1 MKWIFDNYFFILFF
15 RGNMISLNGKN
26 LKLHDIKLIMNGECI
41 AVEGAAMEQLD
52 KSHKVLIS
60 EAEKGAKIYGL
71 TVGVGLNK
79 DTEYIKLNG
88 KFTEELIDKSTIFNK
103 KLIRAHSVGI
113 GKLIDNYLARAVMGI
128 HINMLLNGYSGIQ
141 PRIISSYVELLNKN
155 IIPCIPSI
163 GSIGEGDITIL
174 SHVGLTMLGEGEV
187 IYQGK
192 TMSSSKALQLA
203 GITPIEPWAKD
214 SLSLLCSNAY
224 SVAITAVAL
233 LKIAHYIN
241 ISELLYCLNLQALNG
256 NLSPLNQRVLDA
268 CAYPEVIVMGAK
280 LRNLLMGS
288 SLEFHD
294 DERHLQDPLSYRCGV
309 YRLAE
314 LRLSYEQAKKQ
325 LLIQVNGSND
335 NPCVL
340 TKNVNNSIAGN
351 NDHQAVIPSGNF
363 ETLPWVL
370 AVEKLSLAIAH
381 NALANVQ
388 QIVKLNDPYF
398 TQLTRFLGNK
408 TAFHA
413 LGAIEKPAVA
423 LGMRIKNLA
432 MPVSLDYF
440 SVAGGVEDTATNAQ
454 LVAEKLQNQLT
465 YGYELVSIVFLCVV
479 QAINLRKS
487 KDTSYLLS
495 PKTESI
501 YHAISELI
509 ELNGEDKSLSKEL
522 RLINDYILNCKI

>member
-1 MKWIFDNYFFILFF
+1 MVL
-15 RGNMISLNGKN
+15 LNGKN
-26 LKLHDIKLIMNGECI
+26 LKLHDIELIMNGEDI
-41 AVEGAAMEQLD
+41 AVDYMVVEKLEE
-52 KSHKVLIS
+52 SHNLLIL
-60 EAEKGAKIYGL
+60 EAEKGVRIYGL

-88 KFTEELIDKSTIFNK
+88 RFTEELIEKSTIFNK

-113 GKLIDNYLARAVMGI
+113 GKPIDSCLIRD
-128 HINMLLNGYSGIQ
+128 
-141 PRIISSYVELLNKN
+141 
-155 IIPCIPSI
+155 IIPFIPSM

-174 SHVGLTMLGEGEV
+174 SHIGLTLLGEGEV

-203 GITPIEPWAKD
+203 GIPPIEPWAKD

-224 SVAITAVAL
+224 SVAIAAAAL
-233 LKIAHYIN
+233 LKTAHYIN

-256 NLSPLNQRVLDA
+256 NLSPLNQQVLDA
-268 CAYPEVIVMGAK
+268 CAYPEVIAMGEK
-280 LRNLLMGS
+280 LRSLLVGS
-288 SLEFHD
+288 SLECYD

-314 LRLSYEQAKKQ
+314 LRLSYEQAKEQ

-340 TKNVNNSIAGN
+340 TKHVNNNLAE
-351 NDHQAVIPSGNF
+351 NDCHQAVLPSGNF

-370 AVEKLSLAIAH
+370 SIEKLSLAIAH
-381 NALANVQ
+381 NALASVQ

-398 TQLTRFLGNK
+398 TQLTRFLGNR

-413 LGAIEKPAVA
+413 LGAIEKPAVTLA
-423 LGMRIKNLA
+423 MRIKYLA
-432 MPVSLDYF
+432 MPASLDYF

-454 LVAEKLQNQLT
+454 FVAEKLKNQLM
-465 YGYELVSIVFLCVV
+465 YGYELISIVFLCVV
-479 QAINLRKS
+479 QAINLRKE
-487 KDTSYLLS
+487 KDPSYLLS
-495 PKTESI
+495 SKTDSI
-501 YHAISELI
+501 YHMISECI
-509 ELNGEDKSLSKEL
+509 DLNGEDKSLSKEL
-522 RLINDYILNCKI
+522 TLIHDYILNYEI

>member
-1 MKWIFDNYFFILFF
+1 MVL
-15 RGNMISLNGKN
+15 LNGKN
-26 LKLHDIKLIMNGECI
+26 LKLHDIELIMNGEDI
-41 AVEGAAMEQLD
+41 AVDYMVVEKLEE
-52 KSHKVLIS
+52 SHNLLIL
-60 EAEKGAKIYGL
+60 EAEKGARIYGL

-88 KFTEELIDKSTIFNK
+88 RFTEELIEKSTIFNK

-113 GKLIDNYLARAVMGI
+113 GKPIDSCLIRGIMGI

-141 PRIISSYVELLNKN
+141 PRIINSYVELLNRD
-155 IIPCIPSI
+155 IIPFIPSM

-174 SHVGLTMLGEGEV
+174 SHIGLTLLGEGKV

-203 GITPIEPWAKD
+203 SIPPIEPWAKD

-224 SVAITAVAL
+224 SVAIAAAAL
-233 LKIAHYIN
+233 LKTAHYIN

-256 NLSPLNQRVLDA
+256 NLSPLNQQVLDA
-268 CAYPEVIVMGAK
+268 CAYPEVIAMGEK
-280 LRNLLMGS
+280 LRSLLVGS
-288 SLEFHD
+288 SLECYD

-314 LRLSYEQAKKQ
+314 LRLSYEQAKEQ

-340 TKNVNNSIAGN
+340 TKHVNNNLAE
-351 NDHQAVIPSGNF
+351 NDCHQAVLPSGNF

-370 AVEKLSLAIAH
+370 SIEKLSLAIAH
-381 NALANVQ
+381 NALASVQ

-398 TQLTRFLGNK
+398 TQLTRFLGNR

-413 LGAIEKPAVA
+413 LGAIEKPAVTLA
-423 LGMRIKNLA
+423 MRIKYLA
-432 MPVSLDYF
+432 MPASLDYF

-454 LVAEKLQNQLT
+454 FVAEKLKNQLM
-465 YGYELVSIVFLCVV
+465 YGYELISIVFLCVV
-479 QAINLRKS
+479 QAINLRKE
-487 KDTSYLLS
+487 KDPSYLLS
-495 PKTESI
+495 SKTDSI
-501 YHAISELI
+501 YHMISECI
-509 ELNGEDKSLSKEL
+509 DLNGEDKSLSKEL
-522 RLINDYILNCKI
+522 TLIHDYILNYEI

>member
-1 MKWIFDNYFFILFF
+1 MVL
-15 RGNMISLNGKN
+15 LNGKK
-26 LKLHDIKLIMNGECI
+26 LKLHDIKLIMNGEGI
-41 AVEGAAMEQLD
+41 AVDCKVVKKLE
-52 KSHKVLIS
+52 KSHNLLIL
-60 EAEKGAKIYGL
+60 EAEKGANIYGL

-79 DTEYIKLNG
+79 DMEYIKLNG
-88 KFTEELIDKSTIFNK
+88 RFTEELIEESTIFNK

-113 GKLIDNYLARAVMGI
+113 GKPIDSCLVRGIMGI

-141 PRIISSYVELLNKN
+141 PRIVNTYVELLNKD
-155 IIPCIPSI
+155 IIPFIPSI

-174 SHVGLTMLGEGEV
+174 SHIGLTLLGEGEV

-192 TMSSSKALQLA
+192 TICSSKALQLA

-224 SVAITAVAL
+224 SVAIAVVAL
-233 LKIAHYIN
+233 LKTAHYIN

-256 NLSPLNQRVLDA
+256 NLSPLNQQVLDA
-268 CAYPEVIVMGAK
+268 SAYPEVIAMGAK
-280 LRNLLMGS
+280 LRGLLVGS
-288 SLEFHD
+288 TLESHD

-314 LRLSYEQAKKQ
+314 LRLSYEQAKAQ
-325 LLIQVNGSND
+325 LLIQINGSND

-340 TKNVNNSIAGN
+340 TDIAHNNLAEN
-351 NDHQAVIPSGNF
+351 YRYQAVLPSGNF

-370 AVEKLSLAIAH
+370 ATEKLSLAIAH
-381 NALANVQ
+381 HALASVQ

-398 TQLTRFLGNK
+398 TQLTRFLGNT

-423 LGMRIKNLA
+423 LAMRIKNLA

-440 SVAGGVEDTATNAQ
+440 PVAGGIEDTATNAQ
-454 LVAEKLQNQLT
+454 LVAEKLQSQLA
-465 YGYELVSIVFLCVV
+465 YGYELISIVFLCVV
-479 QAINLRKS
+479 QAINLRKEKEPFYS
-487 KDTSYLLS
+487 LS
-495 PKTESI
+495 SKTEGI
-501 YHAISELI
+501 YRVICECVD
-509 ELNGEDKSLSKEL
+509 LNGEDKSLSKEL
-522 RLINDYILNCKI
+522 RQINDYILSYEI